1 MSSKLP
7 TETGLFDYIFGVWMQ
22 GGWVMFPLLIVTA
35 YIYYQATDMIV
46 HLNKA
51 RLKDNPLEIWLPWIK
66 KPELGNK
73 GYVGDVIRYVV
84 AYGYSAKTIIERVDS
99 VKLKTLPDVN
109 QRIALLTAVVTTTP
123 LMGLLGTVI
132 GMLTTFKGLAVS
144 SGQTVDLVASG
155 ISEALITTQTG
166 LMVAIPGYIFIAE
179 IIRRRNLF
187 VAFLAQVENYAIQ
200 EGQEVIKGKAA

>member
-46 HLNKA
+46 QLSKA
-51 RLKDNPLEIWLPWIK
+51 KLKDNPLEIWLPWIK
-66 KPELGNK
+66 KPKTGK
-73 GYVGDVIRYVV
+73 GFVGDVIRYVV
-84 AYGYSAKTIIERVDS
+84 SSGYTTKTIIERVDN
-99 VKLKTLPDVN
+99 VKLKTIPDVN
-109 QRIALLTAVVTTTP
+109 QRIVLLTAVVTTTP

-132 GMLTTFKGLAVS
+132 GMLTTFKGLAGS

-166 LMVAIPGYIFIAE
+166 LMVAIPGWILISE
-179 IIRRRNLF
+179 IIRRRNQF

-200 EGQEVIKGKAA
+200 EGQEIDKGKVV

>member
-1 MSSKLP
+1 
-7 TETGLFDYIFGVWMQ
+7 MQ

-46 HLNKA
+46 QLSKA
-51 RLKDNPLEIWLPWIK
+51 KLKDHPLEIWLPWIK
-66 KPELGNK
+66 QPKTGK
-73 GYVGDVIRYVV
+73 GFVGDVIRYVV
-84 AYGYSAKTIIERVDS
+84 SSGYTTKTIIERVDN
-99 VKLKTLPDVN
+99 VKLKTIPDVN
-109 QRIALLTAVVTTTP
+109 QRIVLLTAVVTTTP

-132 GMLTTFKGLAVS
+132 GMLTTFKGLAGS

-166 LMVAIPGYIFIAE
+166 LMVAIPGWILISE
-179 IIRRRNLF
+179 IIRRRNQF

-200 EGQEVIKGKAA
+200 EGQEIDKGKVV

>member
-7 TETGLFDYIFGVWMQ
+7 TETGLFDYVFGVWMQ
-22 GGWVMFPLLIVTA
+22 GGWVMFPLLLVTA

-66 KPELGNK
+66 KPELGK

-84 AYGYSAKTIIERVDS
+84 AYGYSSKTIIERVES

-109 QRIALLTAVVTTTP
+109 QRIVLLTAVVTTTP

-132 GMLTTFKGLAVS
+132 GMLTTFKGLAGS

-166 LMVAIPGYIFIAE
+166 LMVAIPGWIFISE
-179 IIRRRNLF
+179 IIRRRNQY
-187 VAFLAQVENYAIQ
+187 VAFLAQIENYAIQ
-200 EGQEVIKGKAA
+200 EGQEVSKGKAA

>member
-35 YIYYQATDMIV
+35 YIYYQATAMIV

-51 RLKDNPLEIWLPWIK
+51 RLKDNPLESWLPWIK
-66 KPELGNK
+66 KPDLGK

-84 AYGYSAKTIIERVDS
+84 AYGYSAKTVIERVDS

-132 GMLTTFKGLAVS
+132 GMLTTFKGLAGS

-166 LMVAIPGYIFIAE
+166 LMVAIPGYIFISE
-179 IIRRRNLF
+179 IIRRRNQY
-187 VAFLAQVENYAIQ
+187 VAFLSQVENYAIQ

>member
-1 MSSKLP
+1 
-7 TETGLFDYIFGVWMQ
+7 
-22 GGWVMFPLLIVTA
+22 MFPLLIVTA

-51 RLKDNPLEIWLPWIK
+51 KLKENPLEVWLPWIK
-66 KPELGNK
+66 KPEIGT

-84 AYGYSAKTIIERVDS
+84 ANGYSAKAIVERVENI
-99 VKLKTLPDVN
+99 KLKTLPDVN
-109 QRIALLTAVVTTTP
+109 QRIVLLTAVVTTTP

-132 GMLTTFKGLAVS
+132 GMLTTFKGLAGS

-166 LMVAIPGYIFIAE
+166 LMVAIPGWIFISE
-179 IIRRRNLF
+179 IIRRRNHY
-187 VAFLAQVENYAIQ
+187 VAFLAQVENNAIQ
-200 EGQEVIKGKAA
+200 EGQEVSKGQAA

>member
-7 TETGLFDYIFGVWMQ
+7 TETGVFDYIFGVWMQ
-22 GGWVMFPLLIVTA
+22 GGWVMFPLLLVTA
-35 YIYYQATDMIV
+35 YIYFQATDMIV

-51 RLKDNPLEIWLPWIK
+51 KLKDNPLETWLPWIK
-66 KPELGNK
+66 KPDIGK
-73 GYVGDVIRYVV
+73 GYVGDVIRYIV
-84 AYGYSAKTIIERVDS
+84 ADGYSAKTIVERVDN

-109 QRIALLTAVVTTTP
+109 QRIVLLTAVVTTTP

-132 GMLTTFKGLAVS
+132 GMLTTFKGLAGS

-166 LMVAIPGYIFIAE
+166 LMVAIPGYMFISE
-179 IIRRRNLF
+179 IIRRRNQY
-187 VAFLAQVENYAIQ
+187 VAFLAQIENYAIQ
-200 EGQEVIKGKAA
+200 EGLEVSNGKVA

>member
-46 HLNKA
+46 QLSKA
-51 RLKDNPLEIWLPWIK
+51 KLKDHPLEIWLPWIK
-66 KPELGNK
+66 KPKTGK
-73 GYVGDVIRYVV
+73 GFVGDVIRYVV
-84 AYGYSAKTIIERVDS
+84 SSGYTTKTIIERVDN
-99 VKLKTLPDVN
+99 VKLKTIPDVN
-109 QRIALLTAVVTTTP
+109 QRIVLLTAVVTTTP

-132 GMLTTFKGLAVS
+132 GMLTTFKGLAGS

-166 LMVAIPGYIFIAE
+166 LMVAIPGWILISE
-179 IIRRRNLF
+179 IIRRRNQF

-200 EGQEVIKGKAA
+200 EGQEIDKGKVV

>member
-1 MSSKLP
+1 MSSKLLS
-7 TETGLFDYIFGVWMQ
+7 ETGLLDYIFGVWMQ

-51 RLKDNPLEIWLPWIK
+51 RLKDNPLKIWLPWIK
-66 KPELGNK
+66 KPDTGK

-84 AYGYSAKTIIERVDS
+84 ASGYSPKTIVERVDN
-99 VKLKTLPDVN
+99 VKLKTIPDVN
-109 QRIALLTAVVTTTP
+109 QRIVLLTAVVTTTP

-132 GMLTTFKGLAVS
+132 GMLTTFKGLAGS

-166 LMVAIPGYIFIAE
+166 LMVAIPGWIFISE
-179 IIRRRNLF
+179 IIRRRNQF

-200 EGQEVIKGKAA
+200 EGQEVGKEKAA

>member
-7 TETGLFDYIFGVWMQ
+7 TETGVFDYIFGVWMQ
-22 GGWVMFPLLIVTA
+22 GGWVMFPLLLVTA
-35 YIYYQATDMIV
+35 YIYFQATDMIV

-51 RLKDNPLEIWLPWIK
+51 KLKDNPLGTWLPWIK
-66 KPELGNK
+66 KPDIGK
-73 GYVGDVIRYVV
+73 GYVGDVIRYIV
-84 AYGYSAKTIIERVDS
+84 ADGYSAKTIVERVEN

-109 QRIALLTAVVTTTP
+109 QRIILLTAVVTTTP

-132 GMLTTFKGLAVS
+132 GMLTTFKGLAGS

-166 LMVAIPGYIFIAE
+166 LMVAIPGYIFISE
-179 IIRRRNLF
+179 IIRRRNQY

-200 EGQEVIKGKAA
+200 EGLEVSNGKVA

>member
-1 MSSKLP
+1 
-7 TETGLFDYIFGVWMQ
+7 
-22 GGWVMFPLLIVTA
+22 MFPLLIVTA

-51 RLKDNPLEIWLPWIK
+51 RLKDNPLKIWLPWIK
-66 KPELGNK
+66 KPDTGK

-84 AYGYSAKTIIERVDS
+84 ASGYSPKTIVERVDN
-99 VKLKTLPDVN
+99 VKLKTIPDVN
-109 QRIALLTAVVTTTP
+109 QRIVLLTAVVTTTP

-132 GMLTTFKGLAVS
+132 GMLTTFKGLAGS

-166 LMVAIPGYIFIAE
+166 LMVAIPGWIFISE
-179 IIRRRNLF
+179 IIRRRNQF

-200 EGQEVIKGKAA
+200 EGQEVGKEKAA

>member
-1 MSSKLP
+1 MSNKLP
-7 TETGLFDYIFGVWMQ
+7 IESGLFDYIFGVWMQ
-22 GGWVMFPLLIVTA
+22 GGWVMFPLLLVTA

-51 RLKDNPLEIWLPWIK
+51 RLKNTPLETWLPWITR
-66 KPELGNK
+66 PETGK
-73 GYVGDVIRYVV
+73 GYVGDVINYVV
-84 AYGYSAKTIIERVDS
+84 AKGYNTSTIIERIEH

-109 QRIALLTAVVTTTP
+109 QRIVLLTAVVTTTP

-132 GMLTTFKGLAVS
+132 GMLTTFKGLAGS

-166 LMVAIPGYIFIAE
+166 LMVAIPGWIFISE
-179 IIRRRNLF
+179 IIRRRNQY

-200 EGQEVIKGKAA
+200 QGQEVSNGKVA